1 MCNPNVSI
9 EDLEDLINNNAL
21 SEKNVNQ
28 ELIYKFLLSLN
39 DYVNEFIKINKTGTN
54 MRLIINNLKKVF
66 PKYLQKTGR
75 NLRTQFKKSTLL
87 FYYKKMLVNELI
99 QENKFLELMLMKA
112 PSRDISGINQI
123 TILTSPRPDGQTFSC
138 KHDCHYCPNEPAHEG
153 NNFTPQPRSY
163 LYSEPA
169 VLRANHNKFKPLDQ
183 TYDRLQQLLICGHK

>member
-9 EDLEDLINNNAL
+9 WDLEDLINNNAL
-21 SEKNVNQ
+21 SEQNVNQ

-87 FYYKKMLVNELI
+87 FYYKKMIANQLI
-99 QENKFLELMLMKA
+99 EENKFLELMLMKA
-112 PSRDISGINQI
+112 PSLLSIVQI
-123 TILTSPRPDGQTFSC
+123 
-138 KHDCHYCPNEPAHEG
+138 
-153 NNFTPQPRSY
+153 
-163 LYSEPA
+163 
-169 VLRANHNKFKPLDQ
+169 
-183 TYDRLQQLLICGHK
+183 QLES